1 MTAALLVGLVLA
13 ILWFLEKSLGTPM
26 VIRPIVVSPLVGLVL
41 GDVHSG
47 VIMGASLELIF
58 MGAIQI
64 GGSIPPDV
72 LVGSGLGTAFAILS
86 NQGPEVAVL
95 LALPISILA
104 QSIKAAIFI
113 IRSGMMNTAMRFAEK
128 GDIKSMHTLNIAG
141 LLLQCL
147 MYFTVAFIAV
157 LLGGEVVSN
166 FVAAIPPL
174 IMSALTNIG
183 KLLPAVGFALLLVPM
198 MSGSNWLYFV
208 LGFILVAYLKLP
220 VIAVTLL
227 GVVLAFVVVFEKS
240 NNSTTEPVAVAG
252 SEKADESH
260 WEGMFNERA

>member
-1 MTAALLVGLVLA
+1 MLAALLVGLVLA
-13 ILWFLEKSLGTPM
+13 TLWFLEKSFGTPM

-41 GDVHSG
+41 GDVYSG

-72 LVGSGLGTAFAILS
+72 LVGAGLGTAFAILS
-86 NQGPEVAVL
+86 KQGPEVAVL

-113 IRSGMMNTAMRFAEK
+113 IRSGMMNNAMRLAEK
-128 GDIKSMHTLNIAG
+128 ADVRGMRTLNVAG

-147 MYFTVAFIAV
+147 MYFTVAFVAIS
-157 LLGGEVVSN
+157 LGGEVVST
-166 FVAAIPPL
+166 FVQSIPPV
-174 IMSALTNIG
+174 IMSSLTNIG

-198 MSGSNWLYFV
+198 MNGSNWLYFI
-208 LGFILVAYLKLP
+208 LGFILVAFLKLP

-227 GVVLAFVVVFEKS
+227 GVVLAFVVVFEK
-240 NNSTTEPVAVAG
+240 NNTATKPPVSTDG
-252 SEKADESH
+252 SKSAEDDN